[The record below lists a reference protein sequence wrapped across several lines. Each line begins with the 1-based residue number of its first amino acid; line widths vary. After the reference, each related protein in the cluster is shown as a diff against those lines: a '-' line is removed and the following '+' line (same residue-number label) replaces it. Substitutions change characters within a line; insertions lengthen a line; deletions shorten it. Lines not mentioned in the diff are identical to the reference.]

1 MSFLRAGFEDGGPD
15 LLEYIFPDLHPSSV
29 PYHNNMKVMQ
39 VLAVTAAPGGCEV
52 LTRVLNLKVEEA
64 LLNAPIGHLVVV
76 RLAGDVMANDI
87 PGR

>member
-1 MSFLRAGFEDGGPD
+1 MSLFCASLEDGGPD
-15 LLEYIFPDLHPSSV
+15 VLEYIFPNLHPSSV
-29 PYHNNMKVMQ
+29 PYNNNMKVVQ
-39 VLAVTAAPGGCEV
+39 VLAVATAPGGCQV